1 MYAAQWKG
9 DSAFLEVKWRNQ
21 KVAQIEQHDY
31 LVAKL
36 RSVNRADDVDAIS
49 EVYPI
54 GVTMEQVPKP
64 KGGLRPIAIGDGIGP
79 GRCPRT
85 FLPCTD

>member
-1 MYAAQWKG
+1 MGCTKEG
-9 DSAFLEVKWRNQ
+9 IPTVKRNPEEFAEEPSEDRFQ
-21 KVAQIEQHDY
+21 AY
-31 LVAKL
+31 L
-36 RSVNRADDVDAIS
+36 
-49 EVYPI
+49 
-54 GVTMEQVPKP
+54 MEQVPKP